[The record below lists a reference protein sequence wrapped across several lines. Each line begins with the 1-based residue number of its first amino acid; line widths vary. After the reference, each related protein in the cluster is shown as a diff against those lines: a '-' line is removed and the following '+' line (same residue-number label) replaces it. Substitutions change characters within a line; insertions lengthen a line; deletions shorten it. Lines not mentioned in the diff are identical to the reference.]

1 MLLKKPLPDMMVDDV
16 NATVAFYRDVLGFD
30 LVMTVPDRGRLDWAL
45 LRRGGAEVLFQ
56 DRQRLADE
64 LPVFAERPVGGA
76 LTFYFN
82 LDGIDGLYEQVRGR
96 LPLVQDLRP
105 TFYGTREFSVQD
117 NNGFILTFAEDGV
130 E

>member
-1 MLLKKPLPDMMVDDV
+1 MLKKLTPDMMVEDV

-45 LRRGGAEVLFQ
+45 LRRDGVEVLFQ
-56 DRQRLADE
+56 DRQRFGEA
-64 LPVFAERPVGGA
+64 LPVFAERPAGGV
-76 LTFYFN
+76 LTFYIN
-82 LDGIDGLYEQVRGR
+82 LDGIDGLYERVRGR
-96 LPLVQDLRP
+96 LPLVCDLRA
-105 TFYGTREFSVQD
+105 TYHGTREFSVQD